1 MAVLNQI
8 QGGRWDTVL
17 RRLFSM
23 KQGAIAPVLAGEIV
37 STVVLEDDRPENFA
51 LSGTRICI
59 GHADLPA
66 TASERSSIQLFNPVD
81 SGVLAVVTNINQQFI
96 ATGRIILAH
105 TITPLVT
112 FVAQA
117 FIVDTRLFEFN
128 TTGIRATCAI
138 RTASTTGIVSSTTL
152 ADLVGLANTKVPWG
166 FQAIILKPGT
176 GLLVVPSGQNQANR
190 VWFDWYERA
199 LNPSEEI
206 VPAP

>member
-8 QGGRWDTVL
+8 QGGRWDTIL

-23 KQGAIAPVLAGEIV
+23 KQGAIAPVLAGELV
-37 STVVLEDDRPENFA
+37 ATVVLEDDRPENFA

-66 TASERSSIQLFNPVD
+66 TAVERSSIQLFNPVG
-81 SGVLAVVTNINQQFI
+81 SGVLAVVTNVNQQFI
-96 ATGRIILAH
+96 ATGRIIMAH

-128 TTGIRATCAI
+128 TTAIRATCQI
-138 RTASTTGIVSSTTL
+138 RTASTTGIVTSTTL
-152 ADLVGLANTKVPWG
+152 ADLVGLVNTKVPWG

-176 GLLVVPSGQNQANR
+176 GLLIAPSGQNTANR